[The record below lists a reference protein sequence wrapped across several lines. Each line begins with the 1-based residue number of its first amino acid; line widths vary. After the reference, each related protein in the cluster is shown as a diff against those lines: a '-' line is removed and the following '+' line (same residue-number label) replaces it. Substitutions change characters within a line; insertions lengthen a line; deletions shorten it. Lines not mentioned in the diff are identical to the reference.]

1 MSRIGEK
8 GYLAIVGAAL
18 MTIGSGAQAPSAYAD
33 GPTARVTVEGV
44 VLGPAKKDGK
54 RWDGD
59 GVLNPQEQQ
68 LVAAAVG
75 KFAVSY
81 TGMDAIPVVGMAFG
95 HAVASVTKSAIATD
109 QRPDAQG
116 TAELFIGGRPVG
128 KKVKLGEM
136 VNTFTPQWPGK
147 MEWSGVPLTE
157 DIHIRIVL
165 EDNDDGILKRRPDA
179 IGVVMVNQR
188 DLARAAAAGK
198 VFPVYVGDQSD
209 DQIIAVKVSVLVESD
224 VGSSLPP
231 ECEEFRLVIQQ
242 LSTCTKLPPETRD
255 ALSKSFEQTSAAWA
269 SVPPEGM
276 ASLGRA
282 CKSAAEAVRQSAA
295 GCP

>member
-1 MSRIGEK
+1 MSRM
-8 GYLAIVGAAL
+8 GYFAIVGATL
-18 MTIGSGAQAPSAYAD
+18 MTIGSSTQASLAYAD

-68 LVAAAVG
+68 YVAAAVG
-75 KFAVSY
+75 HFAASY
-81 TGMDAIPVVGMAFG
+81 TGMEAVPVVGVAFSQ
-95 HAVASVTKSAIATD
+95 AVASVTKNAMATD

-116 TAELFIGGRPVG
+116 TAELFIGGRLIG
-128 KKVKLGEM
+128 KKVKLGEV

-147 MEWSGVPLTE
+147 MEWTGVPVTE

-165 EDNDDGILKRRPDA
+165 EDNDDGIIKRRPDP
-179 IGVVMVNQR
+179 IGVVMVNGR

-209 DQIIAVKVSVLVESD
+209 DQIIAVKISVMVESTG
-224 VGSSLPP
+224 GSNLPP
-231 ECEEFRLVIQQ
+231 ECEEYGRAIQR
-242 LSTCTKLPPETRD
+242 LSTCSKLPQETRD
-255 ALSKSFEQTSAAWA
+255 ALKQSYEQTTAAWA

-276 ASLGRA
+276 AALGTA
-282 CKSAAEAVRQSAA
+282 CKSAADAVRQSAA
-295 GCP
+295 ECP